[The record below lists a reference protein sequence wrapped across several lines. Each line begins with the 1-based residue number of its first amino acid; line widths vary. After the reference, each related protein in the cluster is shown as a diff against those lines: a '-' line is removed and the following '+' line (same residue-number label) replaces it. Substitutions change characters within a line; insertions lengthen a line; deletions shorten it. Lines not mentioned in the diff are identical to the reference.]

1 VDIALVVLVTARG
14 ADKAVPAVMAIRERD
29 LNETILNGVKK
40 RVKLKEGVYRTEV
53 FVVEEE
59 KA

>member
-14 ADKAVPAVMAIRERD
+14 ADKAVPAAMATRERD
-29 LNETILNGVKK
+29 LKETILNGVKK
-40 RVKLKEGVYRTEV
+40 CVKLKEGVYRTEI
-53 FVVEEE
+53 FGIAEE